1 MEHEPDLFDKTE
13 NGLRS
18 QPNVFKS
25 MLNDSYAQ
33 PLYRNQTVAYRPRLS
48 RNSTTVIGGG
58 RGLAVAGGTA
68 ALRGHR
74 SSDRLCHDPLVLSD
88 LCGTLKT
95 LSLKH
100 M

>member
-33 PLYRNQTVAYRPRLS
+33 PLYRNQTVAYRPR
-48 RNSTTVIGGG
+48 I
-58 RGLAVAGGTA
+58 
-68 ALRGHR
+68 
-74 SSDRLCHDPLVLSD
+74 
-88 LCGTLKT
+88 
-95 LSLKH
+95 
-100 M
+100 